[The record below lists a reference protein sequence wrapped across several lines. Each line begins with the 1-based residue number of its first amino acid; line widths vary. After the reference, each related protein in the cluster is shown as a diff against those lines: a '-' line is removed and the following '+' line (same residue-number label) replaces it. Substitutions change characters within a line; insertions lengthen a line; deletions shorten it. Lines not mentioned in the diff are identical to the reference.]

1 METLAAKIR
10 RRNHE
15 MKEASL
21 QAKYKNFQLIKDA
34 DSSVYKGKTASGKEV
49 QFYTVTGLTTQG
61 LYGAGTLY
69 CEGKTIFTK
78 GYPSKAMAWM
88 AKN

>member
-1 METLAAKIR
+1 METLSQKIR

-15 MKEASL
+15 IKESSL
-21 QAKYKNFQLIKDA
+21 QEKYNNFQLKKEAASNI
-34 DSSVYKGKTASGKEV
+34 YKGKTASGKEV
-49 QFYTVTGLTTQG
+49 QFYTVTGMTTQG